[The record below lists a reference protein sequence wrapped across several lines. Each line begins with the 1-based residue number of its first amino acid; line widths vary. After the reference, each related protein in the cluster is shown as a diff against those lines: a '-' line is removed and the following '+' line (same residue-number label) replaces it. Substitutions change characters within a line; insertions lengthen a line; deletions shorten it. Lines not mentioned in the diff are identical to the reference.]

1 MPRRRESAIRGR
13 VAAQNA
19 CSVSGEVVR
28 QYERR
33 FSNPPASARTATMG
47 VLFLLGTLS
56 LSVSHGAENAPARF
70 DLARVACLHDI
81 GDRDFVDHDCENVRP
96 GRVSNLNDSWTAH
109 LDVTDD
115 ETPDDSSDPAFLP
128 SMSVEKAQFRDLSP
142 GRGVVRIV
150 PTARK
155 EPLPLRC

>member
-1 MPRRRESAIRGR
+1 
-13 VAAQNA
+13 
-19 CSVSGEVVR
+19 
-28 QYERR
+28 
-33 FSNPPASARTATMG
+33 MG

-96 GRVSNLNDSWTAH
+96 GRVSNPNDFWTAH
-109 LDVTDD
+109 LDVTD
-115 ETPDDSSDPAFLP
+115 ETPDESADPSFLP
-128 SMSVEKAQFRDLSP
+128 SVLVEKVQFRDLSL
-142 GRGVVRIV
+142 GRGVVRVV

-155 EPLPLRC
+155 VPLPLRC